1 VILVDTS
8 IWIDHL
14 RSRDETLAERLNR
27 REILI
32 HPYVIGELALG
43 HMDPRAEILTVLQ
56 DIPQVATA
64 TESEVL
70 HLIESTVLFG
80 TGIGYID
87 AHLLAAV
94 KLRPGT
100 RLWTR
105 DKRLSAVAARLDLAA
120 TVLN

>member
-1 VILVDTS
+1 MILVETS

-43 HMDPRAEILTVLQ
+43 HMGPRAEILTMLQ

-80 TGIGYID
+80 TGIGYVD

-105 DKRLSAVAARLDLAA
+105 DKRLLAVAARLDLAA
-120 TVLN
+120 DLLH

>member
-1 VILVDTS
+1 VILVETS

-43 HMDPRAEILTVLQ
+43 HMGPRAEILTMLQ

-80 TGIGYID
+80 TGIGYVD

-105 DKRLSAVAARLDLAA
+105 DKRLLAVAARLDLAA
-120 TVLN
+120 DLLH

>member
-1 VILVDTS
+1 MILVDTS